1 MTDKQTEPYI
11 GHRLISCVFKKP
23 FATLKEV
30 QEHCKRVNLY
40 YYKCGYCG
48 NYHTTKH
55 ITYETIMEQ
64 LGNDR

>member
-1 MTDKQTEPYI
+1 MTDKQTELYI

-30 QEHCKRVNLY
+30 QEHCKRVNLH

-48 NYHTTKH
+48 NYHTTRH

-64 LGNDR
+64 FGNDR